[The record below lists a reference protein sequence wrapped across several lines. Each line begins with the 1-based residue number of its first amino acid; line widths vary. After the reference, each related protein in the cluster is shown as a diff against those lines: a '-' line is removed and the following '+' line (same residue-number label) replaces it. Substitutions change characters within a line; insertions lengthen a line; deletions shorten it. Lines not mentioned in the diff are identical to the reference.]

1 MKQCGLQGPII
12 KREELKNNEEEDNN
26 YLLIEF

>member
-12 KREELKNNEEEDNN
+12 KREELENNEEEDTN